1 MSAQPDLSQSPV
13 TVRGRLAIKTL
24 HGRNGDFNVGRLQ
37 CRLGNF
43 WVKERDLDQYKEGK
57 YSGVFDLDYI
67 GPHAY
72 VASGRSVTEVRAWV
86 LRMALD
92 GVDGLSTDD
101 SHVFS
106 SQVSDPADEEDH
118 SSSAATPQ
126 IAAETAPA
134 EAENDGTVS
143 TEAQKPVCETASQSA
158 TASDGEE
165 QQDKA
170 LFGTLWPL
178 APAFKLDCTVD
189 RFLIRKQATR
199 LRKLG
204 YELDFHNQEWHR
216 KAA

>member
-1 MSAQPDLSQSPV
+1 MKAQPDLSDRPV
-13 TVRGRLAIKTL
+13 TVNGRLAIKTL

-43 WVKERDLDQYKEGK
+43 WVKERELDQYKEGK

-92 GVDGLSTDD
+92 GVDRLSTDD
-101 SHVFS
+101 SQVFN
-106 SQVSDPADEEDH
+106 SQVADPADEEDTP
-118 SSSAATPQ
+118 STTPNLPALTEGTPAAQATDNVVAIQAQEPVREATSPA
-126 IAAETAPA
+126 IAL
-134 EAENDGTVS
+134 DS
-143 TEAQKPVCETASQSA
+143 
-158 TASDGEE
+158 EE
-165 QQDKA
+165 QQDRM

-178 APAFKLDCTVD
+178 APNFKLDCTVD
-189 RFLIRKQATR
+189 RFVIRKQATR

-204 YELDFHNQEWHR
+204 YELDFHSQEWHR

>member
-1 MSAQPDLSQSPV
+1 MSAQPDQSQSPV
-13 TVRGRLAIKTL
+13 TIRGRLAIKTL

-57 YSGVFDLDYI
+57 YSGEFDLDYI

-92 GVDGLSTDD
+92 GVDRLSTDD
-101 SHVFS
+101 SHVFN
-106 SQVSDPADEEDH
+106 SQVADPADEEDSEAT
-118 SSSAATPQ
+118 SSTLPMPAEPAPSEPVKLDSTPIESAPTVCEAPSEP
-126 IAAETAPA
+126 ATAP
-134 EAENDGTVS
+134 
-143 TEAQKPVCETASQSA
+143 
-158 TASDGEE
+158 DGEE

-178 APAFKLDCTVD
+178 ETAFKLDCTVD

-204 YELDFHNQEWHR
+204 YELDIHNQEWHR

>member
-43 WVKERDLDQYKEGK
+43 WVKERDLDQYREGR

-92 GVDGLSTDD
+92 GVDRLTTDD
-101 SHVFS
+101 SQVFN
-106 SQVSDPADEEDH
+106 SQVADPADEEDTP
-118 SSSAATPQ
+118 STSTMLAAP
-126 IAAETAPA
+126 AAPVPAEPTKSDCAPVESLPTACQSPSEPMTAP
-134 EAENDGTVS
+134 
-143 TEAQKPVCETASQSA
+143 
-158 TASDGEE
+158 DGEA
-165 QQDKA
+165 QQDKT

-178 APAFKLDCTVD
+178 APSFKLDCTVD

-204 YELDFHNQEWHR
+204 YDLDIHSQEWHR